1 LEDNENI
8 EILRGD
14 PKKALIKLAIPMVF
28 ALLLISFNNIID
40 RIWVAG
46 LGTDVLAAIGFVS
59 PLFMIIIGIGNGLGA
74 GSNSSI
80 SRFIGSKQKD
90 NAENSALHSLLIV
103 TIVSILIP
111 LVVLPFFDDIIVY
124 MGAASVMNY
133 ARDYGIPII
142 LGSFAFL
149 FNLLFSCQLRAEGDM
164 KKATFVMA
172 SVEVLNMILDPIF
185 IYILNLG
192 IRGAALATIIASI
205 IPTIVAV
212 YWLFIRKNT
221 YLTYNI
227 RSFKYNTSYVKDILL
242 VGIPASLEEF
252 IISLVNIILN
262 SMLVI
267 VSGTNI
273 IAAFNITFTILQLGM
288 MPCIAI
294 GTAAITVAGVAYGA
308 GEYEKVKT
316 TCHYGIKISLIIA
329 SIITVLLVV
338 FAPQLALL
346 FTYNQTSSELYPL
359 IIDVLRVVSL
369 FLVVTPIG
377 GICAMV
383 FQAMGKGTISL
394 LLTVVRELVFV
405 VVLSYILGIVLNLGV
420 NGVLVGFILGLIIG
434 SAISLMTFEFYIKK
448 VENNVIT

>member
-1 LEDNENI
+1 
-8 EILRGD
+8 
-14 PKKALIKLAIPMVF
+14 
-28 ALLLISFNNIID
+28 
-40 RIWVAG
+40 
-46 LGTDVLAAIGFVS
+46 
-59 PLFMIIIGIGNGLGA
+59 
-74 GSNSSI
+74 
-80 SRFIGSKQKD
+80 
-90 NAENSALHSLLIV
+90 LIV

-329 SIITVLLVV
+329 SIITVLLV
-338 FAPQLALL
+338 AL
-346 FTYNQTSSELYPL
+346 S
-359 IIDVLRVVSL
+359 
-369 FLVVTPIG
+369 G
-377 GICAMV
+377 
-383 FQAMGKGTISL
+383 
-394 LLTVVRELVFV
+394 
-405 VVLSYILGIVLNLGV
+405 
-420 NGVLVGFILGLIIG
+420 
-434 SAISLMTFEFYIKK
+434 AISVSIKSSNLSAPLDTTSPSFPRAAYDTSVGSKTFS
-448 VENNVIT
+448 NV